1 MVIEWESI
9 SYSKTK
15 AKNKFD
21 ILKEM
26 DAESLNKF
34 KVGSTYN
41 QLREDL
47 VDARDRVFENYN
59 LDELDKQG
67 YSLDLGFGIELYKIL
82 RNNYNFSLR
91 DASNNDVWRFLQLEI
106 VPDIVHVRWGF
117 NEERFFN
124 NSRRIWLKTIW
135 WYIHLSWNENSELTY
150 QILKDNSTDTVM
162 NLVERPGLGYNL
174 YLYREI
180 MRQYYLESKQ
190 NSDPRKLF
198 RKVLILNNARTVS
211 LVPEFTKGDIK
222 KYVSDLYKDV

>member
-1 MVIEWESI
+1 MGIEWEGI

-34 KVGSTYN
+34 KASSTYN

-67 YSLDLGFGIELYKIL
+67 YSLDLGFGIELYEIL

-91 DASNNDVWRFLQLEI
+91 DASNDDVWRFLQLEV

-135 WYIHLSWNENSELTY
+135 WYIHLSWNENSGLTY

-174 YLYREI
+174 HLYREI
-180 MRQYYLESKQ
+180 MRQYYLESKK

-198 RKVLILNNARTVS
+198 RKVLILNNARIVS
-211 LVPEFTKGDIK
+211 LVPEFTMGEIE